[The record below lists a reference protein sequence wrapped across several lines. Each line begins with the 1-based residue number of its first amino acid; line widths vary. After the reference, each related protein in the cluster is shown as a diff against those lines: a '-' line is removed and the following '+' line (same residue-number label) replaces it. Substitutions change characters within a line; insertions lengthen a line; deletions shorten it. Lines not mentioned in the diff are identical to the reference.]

1 MKTVRRVV
9 TGLQHGKAVIATDIE
24 VPERVPALAGGVTTV
39 PLWGAAAAPAVPN
52 PGDAA
57 DAPKFSPPPGGYHFS
72 VFSVPP
78 LAEVLRAQ
86 PPADPE
92 RAREEMERDIPG
104 LLELMDPEVP
114 GMHAT
119 TSIDFVVVLGGSIT
133 LELDGGVATTLHA
146 GDTVVQNGVRHR
158 WMNHGTERAWL
169 AAVVLGA
176 RSAAPR

>member
-1 MKTVRRVV
+1 M
-9 TGLQHGKAVIATDIE
+9 
-24 VPERVPALAGGVTTV
+24 
-39 PLWGAAAAPAVPN
+39 
-52 PGDAA
+52 
-57 DAPKFSPPPGGYHFS
+57 
-72 VFSVPP
+72 
-78 LAEVLRAQ
+78 AEVLRAQ